1 MKRSFVRKTK
11 RFTALTLIFICTF
24 LLIPISASASYCDV
38 NMVFEDDV
46 KQDIKTKEK
55 KSKDQSEE
63 KESKKDEKIQ
73 DSKTEDKSK
82 TDKSEKNDT
91 SAKDKNNS
99 KTDGT
104 DKQEIQGTKD
114 SQKPQKGNDT
124 SKAEGSEIEAKSA
137 LLMEPCTGKLIYE
150 KNIDEKFAPAS
161 VTKIMTMLLTMEAVD
176 SGKISLEDKVTCSE
190 NAKKM
195 GGSTML
201 LDTGEIRTVE
211 ELLKGVAIAS
221 GNDAA
226 VALAEYLAGNEG
238 DFVVLMNK
246 RAEELGMK
254 NTTFKNCNGL
264 PADGHLSTAN
274 DIAIMSRELLKH
286 PKVLKYTGTYMDS
299 ITEGR
304 KSPIELVNHNK
315 LVRFFDGCDGLK
327 TGFTNEAKYCISAT
341 ATRNGVRMLSVI
353 MGAPTYKI
361 RNRDASMLLNYGF
374 SKYEGKK
381 IFSKDEDVDKVYMD
395 EQTDRYFMAK
405 AQDDLT
411 AVIPKGCKDEIQKKI
426 VIDELQK
433 KYKEGDV
440 VGKCEIYL
448 NNEKIGEVTIYCDRN
463 IKKGNVF
470 SNIKYNITH
479 LFGDKEKDNT
489 EAKDECK

>member
-1 MKRSFVRKTK
+1 MKRRFK
-11 RFTALTLIFICTF
+11 RNLKSITALTLIFICTF
-24 LLIPISASASYCDV
+24 LLIPISASAFDSDL
-38 NMVFEDDV
+38 NIALEDEV
-46 KQDIKTKEK
+46 KQEPKKDDKNKGENSKQNESKTEE
-55 KSKDQSEE
+55 KSKDKGSSSESNKSSSKPE
-63 KESKKDEKIQ
+63 KTNENSNAES
-73 DSKTEDKSK
+73 
-82 TDKSEKNDT
+82 N
-91 SAKDKNNS
+91 
-99 KTDGT
+99 
-104 DKQEIQGTKD
+104 
-114 SQKPQKGNDT
+114 
-124 SKAEGSEIEAKSA
+124 EIEARSA
-137 LLMEPCTGKLIYE
+137 LLMEPCTGKIIYE
-150 KNIDEKFAPAS
+150 KNADEKFAPAS
-161 VTKIMTMLLTMEAVD
+161 VTKIMTMLLTIEAVD
-176 SGKISLEDKVTCSE
+176 SGKIALDDKVTCSE

-226 VALAEYLAGNEG
+226 VALAEYLGGTEN
-238 DFVVLMNK
+238 DFVGMMNK
-246 RAEELGMK
+246 RAEELGMT

-274 DIAIMSRELLKH
+274 DIAKMSKELLKH
-286 PKVLKYTGTYMDS
+286 PTILKYTGTYMDT

-361 RNRDASMLLNYGF
+361 RNRDASILLNYGF

-381 IFSKDEDVDKVYMD
+381 IFSKDEEVDKVYMD

-411 AVIPKGCKDEIQKKI
+411 AVLPKGCKDEVEKKV

-433 KYKEGDV
+433 EYKEGDV

-448 NNEKIGEVTIYCDRN
+448 NNEKIGEVIIYCDRN
-463 IKKGNVF
+463 IKKGNIF
-470 SNIKYNITH
+470 DNIKYNITH
-479 LFGDKEKDNT
+479 LFGDKEEGNEEK
-489 EAKDECK
+489 K